1 LTEKLFSCSK
11 CNFIKGKN
19 FDWSKATDFQ
29 MTIDDGVRAIP
40 IPGLPEIVSGD
51 NIGHLIADQCLM
63 NDTSPRDGDLIVV
76 AQKIVSKSEN
86 AVLELSTQTP
96 TDEAYRLAQT
106 VGKDPRLIQVVLDQ
120 STRVV
125 RAVQGVL
132 IVETHHGFVC
142 ANAGVD
148 HSNIEGDETVTV
160 LPVDS
165 DRSAEIINGAF
176 LHRTGRKVGVV
187 ISDTFNRPWREG
199 SINVAIGIAGFD
211 PLQDLRGTED
221 DFNREMAT
229 SVVSLA
235 DEVASMAQLVM
246 GEAGRV
252 PAAIVRG
259 VKWNPGDYSK
269 TRLLRAANQ
278 DLFR

>member
-1 LTEKLFSCSK
+1 MYDL
-11 CNFIKGKN
+11 
-19 FDWSKATDFQ
+19 Q
-29 MTIDDGVRAIP
+29 MTMDDGVRAIP
-40 IPGLPEIVSGD
+40 IPGLPEIGSGE
-51 NIGHLIADQCLM
+51 NIGHLISDQCLM
-63 NDTSPRDGDLIVV
+63 NDTPPCDGDLIVV

-86 AVLELSTQTP
+86 AVVELSTQAP
-96 TDEAYRLAQT
+96 NDEAYRLAQI
-106 VGKDPRLIQVVLDQ
+106 VGKDPRLVQVVLDQ

-148 HSNIEGDETVTV
+148 HSNIEGDETVTI

-165 DRSAEIINGAF
+165 DRSAEIIRGAF
-176 LHRTGRKVGVV
+176 LRRTGRKVGVV

-221 DFNREMAT
+221 DFNREMTA

-252 PAAIVRG
+252 PVAIVRG
-259 VKWNPGDYSK
+259 VEWSAGDYSK
-269 TRLLRAANQ
+269 TRLLRPVNR